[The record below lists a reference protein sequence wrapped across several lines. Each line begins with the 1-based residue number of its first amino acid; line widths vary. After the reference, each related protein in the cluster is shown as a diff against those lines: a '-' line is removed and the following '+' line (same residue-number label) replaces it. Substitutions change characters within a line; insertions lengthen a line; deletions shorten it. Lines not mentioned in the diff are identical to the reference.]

1 MPKIEQHNLRQMIN
15 NHFFDRDQTKE
26 ILENFV
32 TVDNNSV
39 LHVGLPEPAN
49 VALTTPNNAITTA
62 DVGTLKAKVTD
73 ANSNN
78 CYGVPVDFV
87 NRKTREVIGQG
98 ITDLNGEA
106 FYNFRLE
113 DSDIFSVQAKLSQ
126 DYLFH
131 DGAILNNT
139 ASWGDLGNIVQEI
152 YHDYTLIYKDDDS
165 SDSLLYSPTLSG
177 YTEISF
183 MAKLV
188 DAAANDSF
196 CGIIET
202 NSSGTVTGNLNG
214 VTLSQ
219 LGLTSSSNGQWF
231 KFYINVLGTDVLIKA
246 VNVDTGAVSTASVTL
261 SAAMSYFSFCFVLTG
276 DLTSTYFSNVKINKC
291 SDDLTM
297 FVKDRIYSGWE
308 LLLYDIGIS
317 SNHTDIYAS
326 SSSVDIT
333 RTSDYTSL
341 TKSNSASTTADLRIN
356 TNIPLESYIEFDIK
370 VIGSSSNGLFARWI
384 QNNNAMTGISL
395 DDFNENLNIW
405 HHCLLKINNNGT
417 MTCIMDD
424 KTYTA
429 PATNFSSNIS
439 YIQFIFRLTSNSPEL
454 QFKNFNIFKT
464 P

>member
-1 MPKIEQHNLRQMIN
+1 MMPKIEQHNLRQMIN

-39 LHVGLPEPAN
+39 LHVGLPDPAN

-73 ANSNN
+73 SNSNN

-98 ITDLNGEA
+98 ITDINGEA
-106 FYNFRLE
+106 YYNFRLE

-139 ASWGDLGNIVQEI
+139 ATWGNSGNIVQEI

-165 SDSLLYSPTLSG
+165 LDSLLYSPTLSG

-183 MAKLV
+183 KAKLV
-188 DAAANDSF
+188 DAAASDSF
-196 CGIIET
+196 CGLIET
-202 NSSGTVTGNLNG
+202 NSSGTVTGTLNG

-219 LGLTSSSNGQWF
+219 LGLTTASNGQWF

-246 VNVDTGAVSTASVTL
+246 INLETGAVSTASVTL

-276 DLTSTYFSNVKINKC
+276 DLTSTYFSDVKINKC

-297 FVKDRIYSGWE
+297 FVK
-308 LLLYDIGIS
+308 
-317 SNHTDIYAS
+317 
-326 SSSVDIT
+326 
-333 RTSDYTSL
+333 
-341 TKSNSASTTADLRIN
+341 
-356 TNIPLESYIEFDIK
+356 
-370 VIGSSSNGLFARWI
+370 
-384 QNNNAMTGISL
+384 
-395 DDFNENLNIW
+395 
-405 HHCLLKINNNGT
+405 
-417 MTCIMDD
+417 
-424 KTYTA
+424 
-429 PATNFSSNIS
+429 
-439 YIQFIFRLTSNSPEL
+439 
-454 QFKNFNIFKT
+454 
-464 P
+464 

>member
-1 MPKIEQHNLRQMIN
+1 MPNIEQHNLRQMIN

-73 ANSNN
+73 SNSNN

-106 FYNFRLE
+106 YYNFRLE

-139 ASWGDLGNIVQEI
+139 ATWGNSGNIVQEI

-165 SDSLLYSPTLSG
+165 LDSLLYSPVLSG

-183 MAKLV
+183 KAKLV
-188 DAAANDSF
+188 DAAASDSF
-196 CGIIET
+196 CGLIET
-202 NSSGTVTGNLNG
+202 NSSGTVTGTLNG
-214 VTLSQ
+214 ITLSQ
-219 LGLTSSSNGQWF
+219 LGLTDASNGQWY
-231 KFYINVLGTDVLIKA
+231 KFYINVLGTDVFIKA
-246 VNVDTGAVSTASVTL
+246 VNLDTKAVSTASVTL

-276 DLTSTYFSNVKINKC
+276 DLTTTYFSDVKINKC

-297 FVKDRIYSGWE
+297 FVKEKRNLCGVNLWSGTDYLGIVSAEKDDNIQFSCSKGFTNVVSSNEWSSNFEKSIKSDLSAGDYTVFFKYNLDRTKSYTGSVDVTSQCHGILYLIARDQPNSTNTILKSASFAPSTTTQTITARITSDEFTGSETQLQLRIANNTSGIIYTDNWK
-308 LLLYDIGIS
+308 LLY
-317 SNHTDIYAS
+317 
-326 SSSVDIT
+326 
-333 RTSDYTSL
+333 
-341 TKSNSASTTADLRIN
+341 
-356 TNIPLESYIEFDIK
+356 E
-370 VIGSSSNGLFARWI
+370 
-384 QNNNAMTGISL
+384 
-395 DDFNENLNIW
+395 
-405 HHCLLKINNNGT
+405 
-417 MTCIMDD
+417 
-424 KTYTA
+424 
-429 PATNFSSNIS
+429 
-439 YIQFIFRLTSNSPEL
+439 
-454 QFKNFNIFKT
+454 
-464 P
+464 

>member
-1 MPKIEQHNLRQMIN
+1 MPNIEQHNLRNLIN

-39 LHVGLPEPAN
+39 LHVGLPEPTN

-62 DVGTLKAKVTD
+62 DVGTLKAKVTG
-73 ANSNN
+73 ANNVN

-98 ITDLNGEA
+98 ITDINGEA
-106 FYNFRLE
+106 YYNFRLE

-139 ASWGDLGNIVQEI
+139 ATWGNSGNIVQEI

-165 SDSLLYSPTLSG
+165 LDSLLYSPTLSG

-183 MAKLV
+183 KAKLV
-188 DAAANDSF
+188 DAATSDSF
-196 CGIIET
+196 CGLIET

-219 LGLTSSSNGQWF
+219 LGLTAANNGQWY

-246 VNVDTGAVSTASVTL
+246 INLDTGAVSTASVTL

-276 DLTSTYFSNVKINKC
+276 DLTTTYFSDVKINKC

-297 FVKDRIYSGWE
+297 FVKDKNINY
-308 LLLYDIGIS
+308 LFYDIGVIS
-317 SNHTDIYAS
+317 NNNNNWIISDSCTLSRGRDY
-326 SSSVDIT
+326 SVIKE
-333 RTSDYTSL
+333 S
-341 TKSNSASTTADLRIN
+341 SASEWGTVRVNQLIPVN
-356 TNIPLESYIEFDIK
+356 TKIEFDYKITD
-370 VIGSSSNGLFARWI
+370 GLTSDFFCALSNTLTSGYLNGVGLYH
-384 QNNNAMTGISL
+384 
-395 DDFNENLNIW
+395 FNGNLNIW
-405 HHCLLKINNNGT
+405 YHMSVDIGST
-417 MTCIMDD
+417 ST
-424 KTYTA
+424 T
-429 PATNFSSNIS
+429 F
-439 YIQFIFRLTSNSPEL
+439 TSNSLSRTIEYSSKSQVSFYYWL
-454 QFKNFNIFKT
+454 SRGISEVSFKNLKLYSN
-464 P
+464 

>member
-1 MPKIEQHNLRQMIN
+1 MQNSNYNLRQLIN

-106 FYNFRLE
+106 YYNFRLE

-139 ASWGDLGNIVQEI
+139 ATWGNSGNIVQEI

-165 SDSLLYSPTLSG
+165 LDSLLYSPTLSG

-183 MAKLV
+183 KAKLV
-188 DAAANDSF
+188 DAAASDSF
-196 CGIIET
+196 CGLIET
-202 NSSGTVTGNLNG
+202 NSSGTVTGTLNG
-214 VTLSQ
+214 ITLSQ
-219 LGLTSSSNGQWF
+219 LGLTAANNGQWY

-246 VNVDTGAVSTASVTL
+246 INLETGAVSTANVTL

-276 DLTSTYFSNVKINKC
+276 DLTTTYFSDVKINKC

-297 FVKDRIYSGWE
+297 FVKDKTIDYLFW
-308 LLLYDIGIS
+308 DIGVKN
-317 SNHTDIYAS
+317 NHNDNWLKQNCTTFSRGYDGTTVVGTNLFIAS
-326 SSSVDIT
+326 ADT
-333 RTSDYTSL
+333 TSDWSKVVSFTV
-341 TKSNSASTTADLRIN
+341 
-356 TNIPLESYIEFDIK
+356 PFVIEFDLVSYDNSATRYVRTAIVGGSTASQVALTETGHYK
-370 VIGSSSNGLFARWI
+370 VIVTENGSSCTVDGHNHSTYDSQTGQSHQILFASP
-384 QNNNAMTGISL
+384 NLKFKEFKVYSL
-395 DDFNENLNIW
+395 
-405 HHCLLKINNNGT
+405 
-417 MTCIMDD
+417 
-424 KTYTA
+424 
-429 PATNFSSNIS
+429 
-439 YIQFIFRLTSNSPEL
+439 
-454 QFKNFNIFKT
+454 
-464 P
+464 

>member
-106 FYNFRLE
+106 YYNFRLE

-139 ASWGDLGNIVQEI
+139 ATWGNSGNIVQEI

-165 SDSLLYSPTLSG
+165 LDSLLYSPTLSG

-183 MAKLV
+183 KAKLV

-196 CGIIET
+196 CGLIET
-202 NSSGTVTGNLNG
+202 NSSGTVTGTLNG

-219 LGLTSSSNGQWF
+219 LGLTAASNGQWF
-231 KFYINVLGTDVLIKA
+231 KFYVNVLGTDVLIKA
-246 VNVDTGAVSTASVTL
+246 INLETGAVSTASVTL

-276 DLTSTYFSNVKINKC
+276 DLTTTYFSDVKINKC

-297 FVKDRIYSGWE
+297 FVKEKRNLCSFNLWSGTDY
-308 LLLYDIGIS
+308 LGVV
-317 SNHTDIYAS
+317 SNDK
-326 SSSVDIT
+326 
-333 RTSDYTSL
+333 TSESEFACTKGLTSL
-341 TKSNSASTTADLRIN
+341 
-356 TNIPLESYIEFDIK
+356 
-370 VIGSSSNGLFARWI
+370 SSSNEWSSNFEKSIKSNLSAGDYVVFFKY
-384 QNNNAMTGISL
+384 NL
-395 DDFNENLNIW
+395 DLTYSYTASVDVTSQ
-405 HHCLLKINNNGT
+405 CNGT
-417 MTCIMDD
+417 LYFIARDQIHANNTIV
-424 KTYTA
+424 KTVSFTPSSTTQTVTARITSEEFTESETQLQVRIANSADGIIYTD
-429 PATNFSSNIS
+429 NWKLL
-439 YIQFIFRLTSNSPEL
+439 YE
-454 QFKNFNIFKT
+454 
-464 P
+464 

>member
-1 MPKIEQHNLRQMIN
+1 MPNPETYNLRQLIN

-39 LHVGLPEPAN
+39 LHVGLPEPTS

-62 DVGTLKAKVTD
+62 DVGTLKAKVTG
-73 ANSNN
+73 ANSVN

-106 FYNFRLE
+106 YYNFRLE

-165 SDSLLYSPTLSG
+165 LDSLLYSPTLSG

-183 MAKLV
+183 KAKLV
-188 DAAANDSF
+188 DAAAGDSF
-196 CGIIET
+196 CGLIET

-219 LGLTSSSNGQWF
+219 LGLTAASNGQWF

-246 VNVDTGAVSTASVTL
+246 VNIATGAVSTANVTL
-261 SAAMSYFSFCFVLTG
+261 SSAMSYFSFCFVLTG
-276 DLTSTYFSNVKINKC
+276 DLTSTYFTDVKINKC

-297 FVKDRIYSGWE
+297 FVKDKNKEYFY
-308 LLLYDIGIS
+308 YDLAVTGNKNTS
-317 SNHTDIYAS
+317 YYAS
-326 SSSVDIT
+326 NGVSVETPTYNGTELTYSSQYAEYKICEIG
-333 RTSDYTSL
+333 
-341 TKSNSASTTADLRIN
+341 STTHQYL
-356 TNIPLESYIEFDIK
+356 IPIPFCVEFDVVSMTSNVLMVFYQNSPY
-370 VIGSSSNGLFARWI
+370 VIQYMVYGSSSISEETHIKFEVKNNKLYRTING
-384 QNNNAMTGISL
+384 NTSSL
-395 DDFNENLNIW
+395 DFN
-405 HHCLLKINNNGT
+405 
-417 MTCIMDD
+417 
-424 KTYTA
+424 YTA
-429 PATNFSSNIS
+429 DKLRIAFQSRQATGT
-439 YIQFIFRLTSNSPEL
+439 LK
-454 QFKNFNIFKT
+454 FKNLVIYKI
-464 P
+464 

>member
-1 MPKIEQHNLRQMIN
+1 MTNTEQYNLRKLIN

-73 ANSNN
+73 SNSNN

-106 FYNFRLE
+106 YYNFRLE

-139 ASWGDLGNIVQEI
+139 ATWGNSGNIIQEI

-165 SDSLLYSPTLSG
+165 LDSLLYSPTLSG

-183 MAKLV
+183 KAKLV

-196 CGIIET
+196 CGLIET

-219 LGLTSSSNGQWF
+219 LGLTAANNGQWY

-246 VNVDTGAVSTASVTL
+246 INLDTGAVSTASVTL

-276 DLTSTYFSNVKINKC
+276 DLTTTYFTDVKINKC

-297 FVKDRIYSGWE
+297 FVKDKDVTYLFW
-308 LLLYDIGIS
+308 DIGTIAKWDTNGVTALSNDNGVTFIS
-317 SNHTDIYAS
+317 NIDTSRASMNPLDNSSAHDFNPVPMAWEFDLESLTVVNGLGVQFIQISPSNRNYQQTLNSNHVGKHIKQVYDGTKLHLYVDGTEMGNQQ
-326 SSSVDIT
+326 SVTYDGMM
-333 RTSDYTSL
+333 RVGFALYG
-341 TKSNSASTTADLRIN
+341 
-356 TNIPLESYIEFDIK
+356 
-370 VIGSSSNGLFARWI
+370 VGSSITVR
-384 QNNNAMTGISL
+384 
-395 DDFNENLNIW
+395 NIKAY
-405 HHCLLKINNNGT
+405 LI
-417 MTCIMDD
+417 
-424 KTYTA
+424 
-429 PATNFSSNIS
+429 
-439 YIQFIFRLTSNSPEL
+439 
-454 QFKNFNIFKT
+454 
-464 P
+464 

>member
-1 MPKIEQHNLRQMIN
+1 MPNSENYNLRQLIN

-39 LHVGLPEPAN
+39 LHVGLPEPTS

-106 FYNFRLE
+106 YYNFRLE

-139 ASWGDLGNIVQEI
+139 VTWGNSGNIVQEI
-152 YHDYTLIYKDDDS
+152 YQDYTLIYKDDDS
-165 SDSLLYSPTLSG
+165 LDSLLYSPVLSG

-183 MAKLV
+183 KAKLV
-188 DAAANDSF
+188 DAAASDSF
-196 CGIIET
+196 CGLIET
-202 NSSGTVTGNLNG
+202 NSSGTVTGTLNG
-214 VTLSQ
+214 ITLSQ
-219 LGLTSSSNGQWF
+219 LGLTAANNGQWY

-246 VNVDTGAVSTASVTL
+246 INLETGAVSTASVTL

-276 DLTSTYFSNVKINKC
+276 DLTTTYFSDVKINKC

-297 FVKDRIYSGWE
+297 FVKDKENLYNYNLWSGTDYNKS
-308 LLLYDIGIS
+308 LTYKTDYITGHSISVSS
-317 SNHTDIYAS
+317 SNEHS
-326 SSSVDIT
+326 SKGDYSIKIIPNEEAWVRFPLNI
-333 RTSDYTSL
+333 TSDYVGKTAHFSAKVYTNVSCTAYL
-341 TKSNSASTTADLRIN
+341 LLFNNDSQLSMKSVGINSNLDFELINLSSSIVEN
-356 TNIPLESYIEFDIK
+356 TNLIY
-370 VIGSSSNGLFARWI
+370 
-384 QNNNAMTGISL
+384 
-395 DDFNENLNIW
+395 
-405 HHCLLKINNNGT
+405 
-417 MTCIMDD
+417 
-424 KTYTA
+424 
-429 PATNFSSNIS
+429 
-439 YIQFIFRLTSNSPEL
+439 
-454 QFKNFNIFKT
+454 FNILSDRGVIYIDDLVIKIM
-464 P
+464 

>member
-1 MPKIEQHNLRQMIN
+1 MTNTEQYNLRKLIN

-73 ANSNN
+73 SNSNN

-106 FYNFRLE
+106 YYNFRLE

-139 ASWGDLGNIVQEI
+139 ATWGNSGNIIQEI

-165 SDSLLYSPTLSG
+165 LDSLLYSPTLSG

-183 MAKLV
+183 KAKLV

-196 CGIIET
+196 CGLIET

-219 LGLTSSSNGQWF
+219 LGLTAANNGQWY

-246 VNVDTGAVSTASVTL
+246 INLDTGAVSTASVTL

-276 DLTSTYFSNVKINKC
+276 DLTTTYFTDVKINKC

-297 FVKDRIYSGWE
+297 FVKDKDKTY
-308 LLLYDIGIS
+308 LLYNLPETVITTGKEYFLSNENSHYDFEVPFKIEYDIANITNPSNFRFRVYQKDGAANQAMVDTLTQYGIS
-317 SNHTDIYAS
+317 DTKYHHVNVTILQNKYSVVVDNVMVINKDTNFTDKLRVNFTRTDTS
-326 SSSVDIT
+326 SSS
-333 RTSDYTSL
+333 
-341 TKSNSASTTADLRIN
+341 
-356 TNIPLESYIEFDIK
+356 K
-370 VIGSSSNGLFARWI
+370 V
-384 QNNNAMTGISL
+384 
-395 DDFNENLNIW
+395 
-405 HHCLLKINNNGT
+405 
-417 MTCIMDD
+417 
-424 KTYTA
+424 
-429 PATNFSSNIS
+429 
-439 YIQFIFRLTSNSPEL
+439 
-454 QFKNFNIFKT
+454 KNMVIYHD
-464 P
+464 

>member
-1 MPKIEQHNLRQMIN
+1 MPNPETYNLRQLIN

-39 LHVGLPEPAN
+39 LHVGLPEPTS

-62 DVGTLKAKVTD
+62 DVGTLKAKVTG
-73 ANSNN
+73 ANSVN

-106 FYNFRLE
+106 YYNFRLE

-165 SDSLLYSPTLSG
+165 LDSLLYSPTLSG

-183 MAKLV
+183 KAKLV
-188 DAAANDSF
+188 DAAAGDSF
-196 CGIIET
+196 CGLIET

-219 LGLTSSSNGQWF
+219 LGLTAASNGQWF

-246 VNVDTGAVSTASVTL
+246 VNIATGAVSTANVTL
-261 SAAMSYFSFCFVLTG
+261 SSAMSYFSFCFVLTG
-276 DLTSTYFSNVKINKC
+276 DLTSTYFTDVKINKC

-297 FVKDRIYSGWE
+297 FVKDKNNLFSHNVWSAGEINNSLSQFDTYNITATITEEYSFIGHSSIKITPNFTKEGYINVGGNNLFNEKGKTVILTVDVYSSINCKLVIY
-308 LLLYDIGIS
+308 DR
-317 SNHTDIYAS
+317 TDTYNAS
-326 SSSVDIT
+326 SI
-333 RTSDYTSL
+333 
-341 TKSNSASTTADLRIN
+341 
-356 TNIPLESYIEFDIK
+356 NIPADTPGTYHVSRQISDNAIYEWYRVTSPIPNSES
-370 VIGSSSNGLFARWI
+370 
-384 QNNNAMTGISL
+384 
-395 DDFNENLNIW
+395 DFIYVDNW
-405 HHCLLKINNNGT
+405 
-417 MTCIMDD
+417 
-424 KTYTA
+424 
-429 PATNFSSNIS
+429 
-439 YIQFIFRLTSNSPEL
+439 RLTY
-454 QFKNFNIFKT
+454 Q
-464 P
+464 

>member
-1 MPKIEQHNLRQMIN
+1 MPNIEQHNLRQLIN

-73 ANSNN
+73 SNSNN

-106 FYNFRLE
+106 YYNFRLE

-139 ASWGDLGNIVQEI
+139 ATWGNSGNIVQEI
-152 YHDYTLIYKDDDS
+152 YHNYTLIYKDDDS
-165 SDSLLYSPTLSG
+165 LDSLLYSPTLSG

-183 MAKLV
+183 KAKLV

-196 CGIIET
+196 CGLIET

-214 VTLSQ
+214 ITLSQ
-219 LGLTSSSNGQWF
+219 LGLTAANNGQWY

-246 VNVDTGAVSTASVTL
+246 INLDTGAVSTASVTL
-261 SAAMSYFSFCFVLTG
+261 SSAMSYFSFCFVLTG
-276 DLTSTYFSNVKINKC
+276 DLTTTYFSDVKINKC

-297 FVKDRIYSGWE
+297 FVKDKLNYYSFNVWSGGDYSHNISNTEYMLGPGANVSVSNDYSYNYNYSIKITKNGSSGNWCRFPINLDNTLLGKTINLFAMIYTPYAYCNVH
-308 LLLYDIGIS
+308 LLLMNGNTPVKTITSVFAKNTLFGLVEL
-317 SNHTDIYAS
+317 
-326 SSSVDIT
+326 SSVFDV
-333 RTSDYTSL
+333 
-341 TKSNSASTTADLRIN
+341 SA
-356 TNIPLESYIEFDIK
+356 EK
-370 VIGSSSNGLFARWI
+370 V
-384 QNNNAMTGISL
+384 
-395 DDFNENLNIW
+395 
-405 HHCLLKINNNGT
+405 
-417 MTCIMDD
+417 
-424 KTYTA
+424 Y
-429 PATNFSSNIS
+429 
-439 YIQFIFRLTSNSPEL
+439 
-454 QFKNFNIFKT
+454 FNIQVIDGSVYVDNLICT
-464 P
+464 IL